1 MAVVSLILTDKEVDS
16 EFLHSPRMMFDGFW
30 PGPNSD
36 AVSHLEMMDRLMSA
50 GYSSLAQAEGK
61 CFRRVVWGGGP
72 SIFYSDTRV
81 VLRRLC
87 SDFGRIMMRRCYDMK
102 MPSAFKSSVGDLE
115 VIQSHLE
122 SVSPVPPLPLK
133 STVPIPGTVLTTSS
147 AISTN
152 ESESGHHLANGPDT
166 GLTMMKSTDLMGS
179 LHLGKLQVNGRP
191 LRVVLYTRG
200 NSGTKRTIQVE
211 HCDCVT
217 ALK

>member
-1 MAVVSLILTDKEVDS
+1 
-16 EFLHSPRMMFDGFW
+16 
-30 PGPNSD
+30 
-36 AVSHLEMMDRLMSA
+36 
-50 GYSSLAQAEGK
+50 
-61 CFRRVVWGGGP
+61 
-72 SIFYSDTRV
+72 
-81 VLRRLC
+81 
-87 SDFGRIMMRRCYDMK
+87 MRRCYDMK